1 MYHAEFDYTCT
12 CVLVQNCYVSLIYF
26 MRLCCTFYLY
36 FVYFDSSAMIPPPPL
51 DELMLDLNPYDVCA
65 LVSLQKENICI
76 RN

>member
-1 MYHAEFDYTCT
+1 MCSCSELLCF
-12 CVLVQNCYVSLIYF
+12 LIYF

-36 FVYFDSSAMIPPPPL
+36 FVYFDSSAMIPPPF

>member
-1 MYHAEFDYTCT
+1 
-12 CVLVQNCYVSLIYF
+12 

-36 FVYFDSSAMIPPPPL
+36 FVYFDSSAMIPPPF